1 MGFSAHFFI
10 SGSDGGII
18 GSLLDVAL
26 RDLVLGDQRR
36 QEVRHTL
43 IGEFGKRSAFALN
56 VLDRLGGV
64 CGHEEGKKFSLES
77 FILYLRRSGLPRRRS
92 LLVKK
97 GDLMVQPVGKHSLV
111 FVGEIREGNKRG
123 EGNKHFALSHGRF
136 SF

>member
-1 MGFSAHFFI
+1 M

-26 RDLVLGDQRR
+26 GNLVLGDQRG
-36 QEVRHTL
+36 QKVRHTL
-43 IGEFGKRSAFALN
+43 IGELGKRGAFALN

-64 CGHEEGKKFSLES
+64 RGHKEGKKLSLES
-77 FILYLRRSGLPRRRS
+77 FILYLRRSGLPRRRG

-97 GDLMVQPVGKHSLV
+97 GDLMVQPVGKHGLV
-111 FVGEIREGNKRG
+111 FVGEIREGNERG